1 MSAPARHR
9 VVKQSQLRAVR
20 RVSLFIAWAAFWLS
34 TALFPCCE
42 AIAAVLAD
50 HHGTVVHQSAEAS
63 PHTEMP
69 GEAHHDCPDGSPGT
83 PCHSLN
89 GSGSAV
95 VGEPAS
101 ASLDRLAHDVPA
113 MAAVLRPA
121 SADGWQTTQASI
133 PRPALPPPLD
143 FHQRTRRLL
152 I

>member
-1 MSAPARHR
+1 MSALARHTA
-9 VVKQSQLRAVR
+9 VKQSQLGAMG
-20 RVSLFIAWAAFWLS
+20 RVSLLIAWAAFWLG

-42 AIAAVLAD
+42 AIAAALGD
-50 HHGTVVHQSAEAS
+50 HPGAVVHQSAEAS

-83 PCHSLN
+83 PCHSLH

-95 VGEPAS
+95 VGESAT

-113 MAAVLRPA
+113 MAARVWPA
-121 SADGWQTTQASI
+121 SADGRQTTQASI
-133 PRPALPPPLD
+133 PPPALPPPLG